1 MIERLTVDQIMTL
14 VENNSERKD
23 SLQEFVNGNTLIE
36 KAEVQISFDNG
47 NYGYI
52 PLDLSQLVTAK
63 FLERAAKQQVEKLK
77 ETNDLYKQELKERI
91 EKL

>member
-77 ETNDLYKQELKERI
+77 ETNDSYKQELKERI